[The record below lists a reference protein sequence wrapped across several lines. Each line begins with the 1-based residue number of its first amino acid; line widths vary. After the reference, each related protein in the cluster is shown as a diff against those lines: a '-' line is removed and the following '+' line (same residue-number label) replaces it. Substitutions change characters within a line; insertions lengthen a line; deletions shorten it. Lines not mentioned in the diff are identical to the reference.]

1 MVKRRGFSLIELI
14 LSIVIVAIVSLSLP
28 LVMKLTSQT
37 NAKAMTQESIMNAKT
52 YMSLI
57 LKAPFSKETVK
68 TSNGALSPRVYE
80 GGDIDEPTFYEKFGL
95 NGDGRRIFYNKN
107 NPKNFIDRPPTTGNN
122 EEYISKKSIDDFA
135 TKELTINYD
144 KDKGIKLKRDYVVK
158 SQYSVVIKKDIP
170 NEVFKDASPK
180 DIKEVVI
187 NALSYGDNRETQTN
201 VTLQGFVANIGDSG
215 FLITKVW
222 R

>member
-95 NGDGRRIFYNKN
+95 NGDGRRIFYNLTTRGN
-107 NPKNFIDRPPTTGNN
+107 IDKPPTTGNN

-158 SQYSVVIKKDIP
+158 SLYSVVIKKDKP

>member
-95 NGDGRRIFYNKN
+95 NGDGRRIFYNLTRRGN
-107 NPKNFIDRPPTTGNN
+107 IDKSSTTGNN

-158 SQYSVVIKKDIP
+158 SLYSVVIEKNKP
-170 NEVFKDASPK
+170 NEVFKDASSK

>member
-95 NGDGRRIFYNKN
+95 NGDGRRIFYNLTTRGN
-107 NPKNFIDRPPTTGNN
+107 IDKPPTTGNN

-158 SQYSVVIKKDIP
+158 SQYSVKVNDGS
-170 NEVFKDASPK
+170 NTFKGASNN

-187 NALSYGDNRETQTN
+187 QAISYGESQGIKTD
-201 VTLQGFVANIGDSG
+201 VTIRGFVANIGDSG

>member
-95 NGDGRRIFYNKN
+95 NGDGRRIFYNLTRRGN
-107 NPKNFIDRPPTTGNN
+107 IDKSSTTGNN

-158 SQYSVVIKKDIP
+158 SLYSVVIEKNKP
-170 NEVFKDASPK
+170 NEVFKDASSK

-215 FLITKVW
+215 FLITKVC

>member
-95 NGDGRRIFYNKN
+95 NGDGRRIFYNLTTRGN
-107 NPKNFIDRPPTTGNN
+107 IDKPPTTGNN

-144 KDKGIKLKRDYVVK
+144 KDKGIKLKRDYVVR
-158 SQYSVVIKKDIP
+158 SQYSVKVNDGS
-170 NEVFKDASPK
+170 NTFKGASNN

-187 NALSYGDNRETQTN
+187 QAISYGENQGIKTD
-201 VTLQGFVANIGDSG
+201 VTIRGFVANIGDSG

>member
-1 MVKRRGFSLIELI
+1 MIELI

-95 NGDGRRIFYNKN
+95 NGDGRRIFYNLTTRGN
-107 NPKNFIDRPPTTGNN
+107 IDKPPTTGNN
-122 EEYISKKSIDDFA
+122 EEYISKKSIDV
-135 TKELTINYD
+135 KEH
-144 KDKGIKLKRDYVVK
+144 V
-158 SQYSVVIKKDIP
+158 
-170 NEVFKDASPK
+170 
-180 DIKEVVI
+180 
-187 NALSYGDNRETQTN
+187 
-201 VTLQGFVANIGDSG
+201 
-215 FLITKVW
+215 
-222 R
+222 

>member
-158 SQYSVVIKKDIP
+158 SQYSVKVNDGS
-170 NEVFKDASPK
+170 NTFKGASNN

-187 NALSYGDNRETQTN
+187 QAISYGESQGIKTD
-201 VTLQGFVANIGDSG
+201 VTIRGFVANIGDSG

>member
-95 NGDGRRIFYNKN
+95 NGDGRRIFYNLTTRGN
-107 NPKNFIDRPPTTGNN
+107 IDKSSTAGNN
-122 EEYISKKSIDDFA
+122 EEYIAKKSIDDFA

-158 SQYSVVIKKDIP
+158 SQYSVKVNDGS
-170 NEVFKDASPK
+170 NTFKGASNN

-187 NALSYGDNRETQTN
+187 QAISYGENQGIKTD
-201 VTLQGFVANIGDSG
+201 VTIRGFVANIGDSG

>member
-122 EEYISKKSIDDFA
+122 EEYISKKSIDDFE

-144 KDKGIKLKRDYVVK
+144 KDKGIKLKRDYVVR
-158 SQYSVVIKKDIP
+158 SQYSVEIEKKKSQI
-170 NEVFKDASPK
+170 FKDASK
-180 DIKEVVI
+180 DDLKEIVIK
-187 NALSYGDNRETQTN
+187 ALSYGGRSDIEVKVELR
-201 VTLQGFVANIGDSG
+201 GFVANIGDSG

>member
-158 SQYSVVIKKDIP
+158 SQYSVKVNDGS
-170 NEVFKDASPK
+170 NTFKGASNN

-187 NALSYGDNRETQTN
+187 QAISYGENQGIKTD
-201 VTLQGFVANIGDSG
+201 VTIRGFVANIGDSG
-215 FLITKVW
+215 F
-222 R
+222 

>member
-95 NGDGRRIFYNKN
+95 NGDGRRIFYNLTTRGN
-107 NPKNFIDRPPTTGNN
+107 IDKPPTTGNN
-122 EEYISKKSIDDFA
+122 EEYISKKSIEDFK

-144 KDKGIKLKRDYVVK
+144 KDKGIKLKRDYVVR
-158 SQYSVVIKKDIP
+158 SQYSVKVNDGS
-170 NEVFKDASPK
+170 NTFKGASNN

-187 NALSYGDNRETQTN
+187 QAISYGENQGIKTD
-201 VTLQGFVANIGDSG
+201 VTIRGFVANIGDSG